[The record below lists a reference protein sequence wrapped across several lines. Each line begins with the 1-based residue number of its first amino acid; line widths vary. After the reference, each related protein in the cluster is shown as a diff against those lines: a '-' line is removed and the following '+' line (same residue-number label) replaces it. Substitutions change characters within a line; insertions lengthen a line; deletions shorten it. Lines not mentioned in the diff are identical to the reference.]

1 MDHCLAPVARPTQ
14 TGTDNMTAILIT
26 FLHNKP
32 YAALIDRCSS
42 VSDTQLQARKG
53 LTLEDILN
61 DSDDEDAP
69 PLPSRPDRFMRHQP
83 LDEDFDED
91 FPSDKPKEDAKP
103 DNGLE
108 SKKVET
114 KESDKVPSSGQTE
127 TTGTSSEEEVKEE
140 AVTSKET

>member
-1 MDHCLAPVARPTQ
+1 MLDFVRSRIGKGEEPSLIVEELMDHCLAPVARPTQ

-108 SKKVET
+108 LSLIHI
-114 KESDKVPSSGQTE
+114 
-127 TTGTSSEEEVKEE
+127 
-140 AVTSKET
+140 